1 MLGGLG
7 ARGGLTASSPLGPL
21 FLVHRVREWPVASQQ
36 QARRNAMLAA
46 TACAARRAERQDV
59 ADYLAALTRPAAPE
73 PAGPLPQRHAAR
85 G

>member
-7 ARGGLTASSPLGPL
+7 TLDR
-21 FLVHRVREWPVASQQ
+21 LVTRVREWPVASQQ

-46 TACAARRAERQDV
+46 TACAARRAEREDV
-59 ADYLAALTRPAAPE
+59 EDFLAALTRPATPSLRE
-73 PAGPLPQRHAAR
+73 PQRAVR